1 MGIHIPDEDIQEA
14 RRVPLL
20 DFLRQNRPA
29 MYSNIARVGSQY
41 VVKARYY
48 GTKGQYSS
56 FMIRASS
63 GDWWHHSKGTH
74 GRNALDY
81 LIKEEGLDFPSA
93 VLEVLGRT
101 EDYYR
106 NQRQVRGDSPHSSG
120 AVLKDGKLPP
130 PPMKQADSVQTS
142 PVKGIRPETVT
153 IPQGSCDFIPEK
165 KELLIPDRDT
175 DMSELYAYLTGRG
188 IDPVVIDFFVD
199 QGSLYQGAKYKNIC
213 FVGYDREGNPGLIN
227 QRATK
232 GTFKGN
238 STGSDRRYSFMNHA
252 EGQTE
257 VHVFEAPIDLLSY
270 ACLIQKT
277 GYDFRKFNLISLS
290 GISGTGSGVE
300 VKLPMGMEEY
310 LERYPDTLLVY
321 IHFDNDEP
329 GRVAGQR
336 LQDVLAEW
344 GIPAV
349 LQYPPTGCKD
359 VNDYLVGM
367 NQLESTRSKRVEAGL

>member
-14 RRVPLL
+14 RRVSLL

-29 MYSNIARVGSQY
+29 MYSNISRVGSQY
-41 VVKARYY
+41 VVKARYF

-56 FMIRASS
+56 FMIRAST

-81 LIKEEGLDFPSA
+81 LIKEEGMDFPAA

-101 EDYYR
+101 EDYYK
-106 NQRQVRGDSPHSSG
+106 NQRQAHGGSSHSSRT
-120 AVLKDGKLPP
+120 LMQDGILPP
-130 PPMKQADSVQTS
+130 LPMKDSVQS
-142 PVKGIRPETVT
+142 ASVAEIRAETVMT
-153 IPQGSCDFIPEK
+153 PQKPDGLFPEEKELIIPE
-165 KELLIPDRDT
+165 RDT
-175 DMSELYAYLTGRG
+175 DTKELYAYLTGRG
-188 IDPVVIDFFVD
+188 IDSVIIDFFVD
-199 QGSLYQGAKYKNIC
+199 RGSLYQGAKYKNVC

-238 STGSDRRYSFMNHA
+238 STGSDRRYSFMHHA

-257 VHVFEAPIDLLSY
+257 VHVFEAPIDMLSY
-270 ACLIQKT
+270 ACLIHKA

-290 GISGTGSGVE
+290 GISGTGSGME
-300 VKLPMGMEEY
+300 VRLPMGMEEY

-329 GRVAGQR
+329 GHVAGQR
-336 LQDVLAEW
+336 LKDALADG

-359 VNDYLVGM
+359 VNDYLMGM
-367 NQLESTRSKRVEAGL
+367 NQLEITRSKRVEAGL